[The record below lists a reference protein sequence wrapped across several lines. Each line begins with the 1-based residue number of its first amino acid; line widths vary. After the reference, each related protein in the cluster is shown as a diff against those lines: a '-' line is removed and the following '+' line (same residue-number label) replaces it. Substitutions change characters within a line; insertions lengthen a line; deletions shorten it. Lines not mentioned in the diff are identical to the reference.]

1 MRLIGFLINP
11 VAGMGGAVGLKGTDG
26 NVEEARCRGAVPL
39 AGNRALITLSL
50 LARDPGLRF
59 ITCSGKMGE
68 NTLHQAG
75 VKDFQVVYHY
85 KGESTADDTRKAA
98 VAFKNAGAE
107 LVLFCGG
114 DGTARDI
121 FDAVGRGVPIL
132 GIPAGVKMYSAAFA
146 IDPVTA
152 ADLVS
157 GPGVMSLRDSEILDV
172 DEAAYRAGELKTRL
186 YGIART
192 PAIAGKVQLSKQV
205 FEEPDEER
213 AKREIA
219 RFVHEIM
226 IPGVVYVLG
235 AGTTTEAIAREIGL
249 NKTLLG
255 IDVIKDGK
263 VVASDIN
270 EQYLWDLLLQG
281 QEAKILI
288 SPIGAQGFIL
298 GRGNQQISA
307 RVVRKVGLENL
318 IVVATPHKL
327 RETPVL
333 YVDSGD
339 PVLDSAF
346 GDTISV
352 VSGYRMAQ
360 RKRIYHSGTIN
371 HRFEGPGKE
380 NSDIPLT

>member
-1 MRLIGFLINP
+1 MRRIGFLINP

-26 NVEEARCRGAVPL
+26 NVEEARSRGAVPL
-39 AGNRALITLSL
+39 ANNRAHITLSL
-50 LARDPGLRF
+50 LAAEPDLSF
-59 ITCSGKMGE
+59 ITCSGQMGE
-68 NTLHQAG
+68 NALTGAG
-75 VKDFQVVYHY
+75 LKDFQVVYHY
-85 KGESTADDTRKAA
+85 DGESHAVDTRQAA
-98 VAFKNAGAE
+98 IAFKNAGAD

-121 FDAVGRGVPIL
+121 FDAIGRELPVL
-132 GIPAGVKMYSAAFA
+132 GIPAGVKMYSATFA
-146 IDPVTA
+146 IDPATA

-157 GPGVMSLRDSEILDV
+157 APGVMSLRDSEIMDV
-172 DEAAYRAGELKTRL
+172 DEEAYRAGELKTRL

-192 PAIAGKVQLSKQV
+192 PVLAGKVQLSKQV
-205 FEEPDEER
+205 FEEADEER

-219 RFVHEIM
+219 RFIHEIM
-226 IPGVVYVLG
+226 IPDVLYVLG
-235 AGTTTEAIAREIGL
+235 AGTTTEAVAREIGI

-255 IDVIKDGK
+255 VDAIQNGE
-263 VVASDIN
+263 VVASDMN
-270 EQYLWDLLLQG
+270 EQTLWDLLLQG

-307 RVVRKVGLENL
+307 RVIRKVGLENI

-339 PVLDSAF
+339 SSLDAAF
-346 GDTISV
+346 GDTVPV

-360 RKRIYHSGTIN
+360 RKRVYQHPQI
-371 HRFEGPGKE
+371 
-380 NSDIPLT
+380 